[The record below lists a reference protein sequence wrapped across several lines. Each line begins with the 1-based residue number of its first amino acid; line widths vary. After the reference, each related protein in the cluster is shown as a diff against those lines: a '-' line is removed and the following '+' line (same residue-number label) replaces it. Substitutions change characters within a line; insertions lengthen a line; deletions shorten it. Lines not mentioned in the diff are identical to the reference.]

1 MNVTQLESSLIRI
14 LAIIALTAAVVAAII
29 ITYNSGIIGG
39 SGSSSS
45 SEQGEQ
51 AAGQAE
57 QSPGAGAGEDTAG
70 AAQTG
75 KTYVVQDGDSFY
87 SIARKFNTSISDIQK
102 LNPNV
107 DPQNLTSGTRLNVP

>member
-57 QSPGAGAGEDTAG
+57 QSPGAGEDTAG

-102 LNPNV
+102 LNQNV